1 MQNTNN
7 PGSHSKQR
15 NSTNAKGQTDPGGSQ
30 PRAQS
35 RGGSRVGYA
44 TGGAGG

>member
-7 PGSHSKQR
+7 QGSHSKQR
-15 NSTNAKGQTDPGGSQ
+15 NSTQAKGQTDVGSQ

>member
-7 PGSHSKQR
+7 QGSHSKQR
-15 NSTNAKGQTDPGGSQ
+15 NSTNAKGQTEPAQ